1 MDDHEKLKVVIRAN
15 SQVAVFGSG
24 VSRIYRRIVRYNFHI
39 GPDLPFSHCERI
51 LLFFYSHFLGDI
63 I

>member
-24 VSRIYRRIVRYNFHI
+24 GEPSLPPYCTLQFPYRARFAFF
-39 GPDLPFSHCERI
+39 P
-51 LLFFYSHFLGDI
+51 LLTDSSFFYSHFLGDI